1 MRDRL
6 VVRPGFVALLCGCA
20 YFGSVGLL
28 AVFLLSAA
36 LHELGHAAAVRTLGL
51 HLRRLT
57 LSAAGAELELREQET
72 SFRQDFILT
81 LSGPLTN
88 LAAAAICAVLRRFPL
103 FLGANLLLGC
113 FNLLPVLPLDGGNA
127 LFALL
132 SWLTDVDRAFQVLR
146 IVSLGTAFVLT
157 AVGLVILTVPGGKPW
172 LALLGIWLLWAAFCR
187 EQN

>member
-6 VVRPGFVALLCGCA
+6 IIRPGFVALLCGCA
-20 YFGSVGLL
+20 YFGSAGLL
-28 AVFLLSAA
+28 TVYLLSAA
-36 LHELGHAAAVRTLGL
+36 LHELGHAAAARALGL
-51 HLRRLT
+51 HLKRLT

-72 SFRQDFILT
+72 SFRQDFLLC
-81 LSGPLTN
+81 LSGPVAN

-132 SWLTDVDRAFQVLR
+132 SWATDVDRAFQVLC
-146 IVSLGTAFVLT
+146 IVSLGAVFVLT
-157 AVGLVILTVPGGKPW
+157 AFGLAILTVPDGKPW
-172 LALLGIWLLWAAFCR
+172 LALLGIWLLWAAFR
-187 EQN
+187 RDQN